1 MHIIDGCWDYLK
13 TLVPPDQATYNLG
26 RSNAEQAFIIE
37 FWLKKQ
43 EHQQTTSFLLK
54 LDISKAFDSF
64 KIFKK
69 HNVLPG
75 RKAVKSQNV
84 HGEHSY
90 WYTCT

>member
-1 MHIIDGCWDYLK
+1 MINRCWNHLK
-13 TLVPPDQATYNLG
+13 ALIPPDQATYHLG
-26 RSNAEQAFIIE
+26 GPNAEQVFTFK

-43 EHQQTTSFLLK
+43 EHQQTTPFLLK